1 MKDNIFKRFNS
12 VLFFNNKFVYIDV
25 GLCNNSCD
33 VVLCKFIRIIS
44 ILIL

>member
-12 VLFFNNKFVYIDV
+12 VLFFNNKYVYIDV

-33 VVLCKFIRIIS
+33 VVCVNLLGLLVF
-44 ILIL
+44 